1 MPQDLLAN
9 WHVLHLRFSVF
20 LPQPAQPEPVDRW
33 ADVTGQDA
41 DDIHIKGTG
50 GRRVVTQQG
59 PFRGARMR
67 AEVRIDRIDWF
78 LLPPRP
84 QTPDDRPVAGPY
96 DGLIDPFRACM
107 IAWLDAAGLVTHRMA
122 FGAQLSLGGG
132 GDRTEALEVLADML
146 ATVEMDTRNTWDFEY
161 TVNKRRTSNVVAD
174 LMINRMAKWSLGRE
188 VLGAIE
194 LAFNG
199 GSPKMQT
206 KVTCLPIL
214 SLDVNT
220 IPEYP
225 EPLKPLGQLLEELVS
240 LGTETALKGDV
251 P

>member
-1 MPQDLLAN
+1 M
-9 WHVLHLRFSVF
+9 
-20 LPQPAQPEPVDRW
+20 LPA
-33 ADVTGQDA
+33 
-41 DDIHIKGTG
+41 
-50 GRRVVTQQG
+50 
-59 PFRGARMR
+59 
-67 AEVRIDRIDWF
+67 
-78 LLPPRP
+78 
-84 QTPDDRPVAGPY
+84 
-96 DGLIDPFRACM
+96 
-107 IAWLDAAGLVTHRMA
+107 LVTHRMA

-132 GDRTEALEVLADML
+132 DRTEVLEVLADML

-174 LMINRMAKWSLGRE
+174 LMINRVAKWSLGRE

-206 KVTCLPIL
+206 KDTYFPVL